1 VFREAYLKAEELF
14 NNGVWLNG
22 KMVSSREVMLRILE
36 TCKETGLPYVFNK
49 DYVNEC
55 NPNKHKGVIYC
66 GNLCQ
71 ESFSTFDNEYS
82 HVCNL
87 TSLNLSKIDTP
98 EKLEK
103 AVRMAVISLNQI
115 VTLSTSPLESTRKHN
130 DLFRIIG
137 IGALGYHDHLVK
149 KGMNYTESS
158 NYAYELF
165 EKIAYWAIDESVNET
180 IHLGEYPAFSGSDWE
195 NGIFFGRN
203 IYDEDFSITPGMNEK
218 WIRLYEDKVAKYGMA
233 NGGLMAIAPNTGTS
247 QLVNSSAS
255 ILPVYSKFFIEKN
268 RLMAVPFAA
277 KYLSNETFWLYQE
290 AVNLNPEFIIDVCQ
304 NVQAWVDQGISMEL
318 VLNPNLYNSAATL
331 RDWYLKAL
339 IGDGYKRSKTVYYL
353 RPLQADKAECSS
365 CAN

>member
-1 VFREAYLKAEELF
+1 
-14 NNGVWLNG
+14 
-22 KMVSSREVMLRILE
+22 
-36 TCKETGLPYVFNK
+36 
-49 DYVNEC
+49 
-55 NPNKHKGVIYC
+55 
-66 GNLCQ
+66 
-71 ESFSTFDNEYS
+71 
-82 HVCNL
+82 
-87 TSLNLSKIDTP
+87 
-98 EKLEK
+98 
-103 AVRMAVISLNQI
+103 
-115 VTLSTSPLESTRKHN
+115 
-130 DLFRIIG
+130 
-137 IGALGYHDHLVK
+137 
-149 KGMNYTESS
+149 
-158 NYAYELF
+158 
-165 EKIAYWAIDESVNET
+165 
-180 IHLGEYPAFSGSDWE
+180 
-195 NGIFFGRN
+195 
-203 IYDEDFSITPGMNEK
+203 
-218 WIRLYEDKVAKYGMA
+218 
-233 NGGLMAIAPNTGTS
+233 MAIAPNTGTS